1 MAGHTLTLQFLQL
14 FHVIWISSYLSNLSQ
29 FVCYNE
35 FHSDLLNISCGVPQG
50 SILGPKLFILYIND
64 LCNISRLVKYILFAD
79 DTNLFCAD
87 KNINQLVTTVSTV
100 LDKLCIWFAVNKL
113 SLNVSKTSYMLF
125 GNSNAD
131 FDIATNG
138 ISINRVRV
146 AKFLGVLIDEK
157 LNWKNHI
164 ANVKSK
170 LSKSTAILYKCSQVI
185 DSQSMHIIYS
195 SFFYHTFVIVLKY
208 GETHILL
215 MSIVL
220 LYFKREQLDFC
231 LAQGVLTTQLLFSIG
246 RIY

>member
-1 MAGHTLTLQFLQL
+1 M
-14 FHVIWISSYLSNLSQ
+14 
-29 FVCYNE
+29 
-35 FHSDLLNISCGVPQG
+35 
-50 SILGPKLFILYIND
+50 
-64 LCNISRLVKYILFAD
+64 KYILFTD

-100 LDKLCIWFAVNKL
+100 LVKLCIWFAVNKF

-125 GNSNAD
+125 GNLNAQ
-131 FDIATNG
+131 FDIAING
-138 ISINRVRV
+138 ININRVRV

-157 LNWKNHI
+157 FNWKDHI

-185 DSQSMHIIYS
+185 DSQSMHYS
-195 SFFYHTFVIVLKY
+195 YHTLVIVLKY

-220 LYFKREQLDFC
+220 YFKKEQLDFC
-231 LAQGVLTTQLLFSIG
+231 LGQVVLTTQLLFSTG